1 MNNYLSTGIQG
12 HQTKIVEKKD
22 TANHYGSG
30 AAEVFATP
38 ALIALMEKTAF
49 ESIEALLPEGFS
61 SVGIEINVQH
71 SKASLPGAIITCKSE
86 LIRIDGKKVFFSILA
101 YDEKGQV
108 GKAEHT
114 RYIINSEEFMKRLKE

>member
-1 MNNYLSTGIQG
+1 MSITITTGIQG

-22 TANHYGSG
+22 TANHIGSG

-49 ESIEALLPEGFS
+49 ESIESLLPKGNS
-61 SVGIEINVQH
+61 TVGIEINVQH

-86 LIRIDGKKVFFSILA
+86 VVKIEGKKVFFTITA
-101 YDEKGQV
+101 NDEKGII